1 MWIDLMS
8 RAFTK
13 EDPWEEPIIPP
24 RPPLPD
30 GVPNYVTPRGLTLL
44 RDEQARLEAER
55 IRLEDVEDDAARKM
69 RVVLARRLADLA
81 GRIATAEVIDPAR
94 QAHDSVRFGARVT
107 LRDARGATRVFQIV
121 GVDESDPDNGLVAFT
136 APIARA
142 VIGCGVG
149 DTATLRAAS
158 GDEKLTIVEIDYP
171 IPA

>member
-1 MWIDLMS
+1 MS

-13 EDPWEEPIIPP
+13 EDSWEEPIIPP

-30 GVPNYVTPRGLTLL
+30 GVPNYVTPRGLALL

-55 IRLEDVEDDAARKM
+55 LRLEDVEDDGARKM

-94 QAHDSVRFGARVT
+94 QSHDSVRFGARVT
-107 LRDARGATRVFQIV
+107 LRDARGETRVLQIV

-136 APIARA
+136 APIARSML
-142 VIGCGVG
+142 GCGVG
-149 DTATLRAAS
+149 DTATLHAAG

>member
-1 MWIDLMS
+1 MS

-13 EDPWEEPIIPP
+13 EDSWEEPIIPP
-24 RPPLPD
+24 RPPLAE
-30 GVPNYVTPRGLTLL
+30 GVPNFVTPRGLALL
-44 RDEQARLEAER
+44 REEQTRLEGER
-55 IRLEDVEDDAARKM
+55 AALEREDLDDAARKM

-94 QAHDSVRFGARVT
+94 QAHDTVRFGARVT
-107 LRDARGATRVFQIV
+107 LRDARGGTRVFQIV
-121 GVDESDPDNGLVAFT
+121 GVDESDPDNGLIAFT

-149 DTATLRAAS
+149 DTATLHAAT
-158 GDEKLTIVEIDYP
+158 GDERLEIVEIDYP